1 MYDKNFRAHYC
12 ALNTSAGY
20 LIKCGPTREQNAV
33 HIMCVIPGFIC
44 VCANVQGS
52 LCPLGWLDDFWITFT
67 CTHGHI
73 AHAQAHTS
81 VRARRRKRRKALT
94 VDRQN
99 IWWGVAVECSYYACN
114 ATALPA
120 SVAHIRM
127 YICLTLNTIRLENHD
142 KCALFYICRCCL
154 NCFPTLIIGSA
165 YIFVVVV
172 VIIILAIAVAVF
184 VTVCILLL

>member
-1 MYDKNFRAHYC
+1 MCAQHIGRLSYQMWPDQRAKRSAYYVCDSGIYLRLCKRTRFTLPFR
-12 ALNTSAGY
+12 
-20 LIKCGPTREQNAV
+20 
-33 HIMCVIPGFIC
+33 
-44 VCANVQGS
+44 
-52 LCPLGWLDDFWITFT
+52 LDDFWITFT